1 MIITIDG
8 LSINGK
14 TTLAQMLSKNL
25 GIKYFNTGAIYR
37 VLALKILE
45 SNIDINDINKVIEL
59 FSSLNIDFIGNSVY
73 LNNEDVTD
81 KIYTDQI
88 AYYSTKWGTITE
100 IKEAIRNYQKEFI
113 KNNDV
118 IMEGRDIGSR
128 IAPTADFKFYL
139 YADFDKRVERMYL
152 KNPKVDKK
160 THAHNLMVLDEL
172 DINGGN
178 FVKPN
183 FAYEIDTT
191 DKSLDEVLKEMLK
204 IIQEKREV
212 KKGVNNM
219 NNKLIHD
226 KLNKIYD
233 EAEDVLTLVK
243 EKFPKAVL
251 NSYKGHYI
259 KIDGTYV
266 YQKYYMPVISNDDKG
281 DICFNLDGIS
291 LEFFVSQE
299 KFKKI
304 DISKLINLDYKVEI
318 YDGDNSEEDIY
329 YEGMNINELI
339 NNIQKY
345 KNIGITIN
353 CQNIDKEKILEL
365 FENALNIFKI

>member
-1 MIITIDG
+1 M
-8 LSINGK
+8 
-14 TTLAQMLSKNL
+14 
-25 GIKYFNTGAIYR
+25 
-37 VLALKILE
+37 
-45 SNIDINDINKVIEL
+45 
-59 FSSLNIDFIGNSVY
+59 
-73 LNNEDVTD
+73 
-81 KIYTDQI
+81 
-88 AYYSTKWGTITE
+88 
-100 IKEAIRNYQKEFI
+100 
-113 KNNDV
+113 
-118 IMEGRDIGSR
+118 
-128 IAPTADFKFYL
+128 
-139 YADFDKRVERMYL
+139 
-152 KNPKVDKK
+152 
-160 THAHNLMVLDEL
+160 
-172 DINGGN
+172 
-178 FVKPN
+178 
-183 FAYEIDTT
+183 
-191 DKSLDEVLKEMLK
+191 
-204 IIQEKREV
+204 
-212 KKGVNNM
+212 NNM

-233 EAEDVLTLVK
+233 DAEDVLTLVK

-365 FENALNIFKI
+365 FEKALNIFKI

>member
-191 DKSLDEVLKEMLK
+191 DKSLDEVLREMLK